1 MEIKVEVFMEIKV
14 EVFIVG
20 PPPQKS
26 IISSISELSSMFVR
40 SAMKQSKKPTAIS
53 SVRDA
58 SPVSS

>member
-20 PPPQKS
+20 SPPKS